1 MPTAASFEAFEQE
14 LVRLAGI
21 FERGLAEFKGSGYAE
36 AQLRDDFLNPFFRAL
51 GWDLENRAGL
61 IQRKREVEIESRT
74 EINGRKNRADYL
86 FRADGRDRFICEA
99 KKPAEVLHS
108 EFAFKAKRYAWN
120 KSLPLA
126 IPD

>member
-1 MPTAASFEAFEQE
+1 MPIAAGFESFEAE

-21 FERGLAEFKGSGYAE
+21 FERGLIEFKHSGYAE
-36 AQLRDDFLNPFFRAL
+36 AQLRDAFLNPFFRAL

-86 FRADGRDRFICEA
+86 FRAEGRDRFICEA
-99 KKPAEVLHS
+99 KRPAEELH
-108 EFAFKAKRYAWN
+108 
-120 KSLPLA
+120 
-126 IPD
+126 